1 MRAIRRVRA
10 QARVSVQ
17 ACVAQSRAGVPYR
30 HAAQVRFCHQLDY
43 ATSGQDLQRQD
54 ARTLARS
61 LARMHARKHAAH
73 ARIHSGLICIAK
85 THEVPYAKP
94 LPM

>member
-10 QARVSVQ
+10 QARVSVH
-17 ACVAQSRAGVPYR
+17 ACVAQSRAGVHR

-54 ARTLARS
+54 ARTHARS

-73 ARIHSGLICIAK
+73 ARIHPGLICIAK